1 MATDY
6 WPQEEGAVFDAGSY
20 ILPCYPDG
28 AISEMS
34 SVKLGTS
41 VVGRI
46 SVAVS
51 AAFGDGVGIA
61 LRASTGAGVPPRIPI
76 IFYGACKVT
85 FTAHATGMGEF
96 VMNNTTTTFDAGG
109 DLGCS
114 RFISLV
120 IGTGASYVMGL
131 TLQGTDASGEGLIL
145 VGKTS

>member
-1 MATDY
+1 MATDF

-34 SVKLGTS
+34 SVTIGTS
-41 VVGRI
+41 VAGRI

-51 AAFGDGVGIA
+51 AAVGDGIGIA
-61 LRASTGAGVPPRIPI
+61 LRAATGAGVPIRIPV
-76 IFYGACKVT
+76 IFYGACKVLY
-85 FTAHATGMGEF
+85 TAAVAAMGKF
-96 VMNNTTTTFDAGG
+96 VINATTTTFAAIGATA
-109 DLGCS
+109 
-114 RFISLV
+114 FNSLV

-131 TLQGTDASGEGLIL
+131 ALQGVDASGEGIIL